1 MGGKGENER
10 QGGNM
15 KSQRNKEGGRER
27 LKERVENIREGEVVG
42 ERGGGRGGRTNVSN
56 CKTTTIL

>member
-1 MGGKGENER
+1 MGGKGEKER
-10 QGGNM
+10 RGGKT

-27 LKERVENIREGEVVG
+27 LKERVENIREGEVGG

-56 CKTTTIL
+56 SKTTTIL